1 MPRLNLDV
9 SSAVKDT
16 LETLQARTDATSLT
30 EVVRRALAFYDL
42 ATEHSSEQGDIVF
55 RHSDGTE
62 EVLKLL

>member
-16 LETLQARTDATSLT
+16 LETLQTRTDATSLT

-42 ATEHSSEQGDIVF
+42 ATEHRSEEGQIIF
-55 RHSDGTE
+55 RHSDGKE
-62 EVLKLL
+62 EVLTLL